1 MFEDKESSQMT
12 LGIYIASQ
20 VFIYICP
27 PLLELGNYH
36 ILSRIFFYVPFVSP
50 IAPYRVLTIFGPV
63 MMIVETLNSLGIAF
77 TSNPT
82 SSQAQAGKILV
93 LAAIGIQICLI
104 VTFFCFAGIFHWR
117 CSQNGIRAKALP
129 TLPIVMYVSMFLILI
144 RSVYRMVDHAGNS
157 AVDIHD
163 LNALRS
169 LSPLVRYE
177 WYFFVFEGATMLA
190 NSLLWNVWHVTRYL
204 PQTKNIFMAEDGI
217 TEMMWGE
224 ETTGDRPTLAKTVHG
239 GMAILTLGVWTHIF
253 PLKKQTKSPLP
264 GGSDRHV

>member
-1 MFEDKESSQMT
+1 
-12 LGIYIASQ
+12 
-20 VFIYICP
+20 
-27 PLLELGNYH
+27 
-36 ILSRIFFYVPFVSP
+36 
-50 IAPYRVLTIFGPV
+50 
-63 MMIVETLNSLGIAF
+63 MIVETLNSLGIAF

-104 VTFFCFAGIFHWR
+104 VTFFYFAGIFHWR
-117 CSQNGIRAKALP
+117 CSKNGIRTKALP
-129 TLPIVMYVSMFLILI
+129 TLPIIMYVSMFLILI

-157 AVDIHD
+157 AVDIND

-190 NSLLWNVWHVTRYL
+190 NSLLWNVWHASRYL
-204 PQTKNIFMAEDGI
+204 PQSKNIFMAEDGI
-217 TEMMWGE
+217 TEIMWGE

-239 GMAILTLGVWTHIF
+239 GMAILTLGVWTQIF
-253 PLKKQTKSPLP
+253 PLKKQTKSPLRE
-264 GGSDRHV
+264 GSDCHV